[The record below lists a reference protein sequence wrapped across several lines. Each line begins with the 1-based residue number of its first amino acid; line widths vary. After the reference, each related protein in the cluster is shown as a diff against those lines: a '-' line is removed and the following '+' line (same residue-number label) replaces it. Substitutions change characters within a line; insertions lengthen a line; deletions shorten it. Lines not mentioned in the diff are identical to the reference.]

1 MTQRHI
7 PVLIVGAGP
16 VGLSLAGD
24 LATRGI
30 RSLLIEKTDGTILQ
44 PKMDMVGVRTMEFC
58 RRWGIA
64 EWVEQ
69 SPYPRDY
76 PQDNVWLE
84 SFTGVEFGREPMVS
98 KEEEPLPKQSP
109 QKRERCPQDMFDPI
123 LTRFVRQFD
132 ESTIEYE
139 TELQSFTQS
148 AKGVVAELRHKNG
161 TLETIT
167 ADYLVG
173 TDGAASTV
181 RRALDIPMHGQPVL
195 TYTTNVIFRCKDLPS
210 LHDKGKAYR
219 FIFIGEEGTWLTIVA
234 IDGADRWRLSYVGSQ
249 ERRTLE
255 EADIHKLILRAMGK
269 PFEYEIESVMPWVRR
284 ALVAET
290 FGKGRVF
297 LAGDACHLTSPTGG
311 FGMNTGIA
319 DAVDLSWKLA
329 AVLDGWA
336 DPALLESYTI
346 ERKPVAVR
354 MVTEANRNLKRMLA
368 TRTKAPDPIAFDPS
382 PEGAAARKAY
392 GDWYTETMRAEW
404 YSIGIHLGFNYYE
417 SPVVCPDGSD
427 NPDDDVSNYVQT
439 GRPGHRAPHAWLK
452 DGQSTLDLF
461 GEGVTLLRLSA
472 DAPSTDG
479 FGAAAGERSIP
490 LTIHD
495 LSAQGAEIHDLYGAA
510 LVLVRPDGHVGW
522 RGNVVPGDPG
532 GVLDT
537 LRGANPSQAAILPP
551 DLPGEEPH
559 VDLRFE
565 DIESFAGRDE
575 EVRRRG

>member
-1 MTQRHI
+1 MTERHF

-24 LATRGI
+24 LATRGV
-30 RSLLIEKTDGTILQ
+30 RSLLIEKTDGTIVQ

-58 RRWGIA
+58 RRWGIV

-84 SFTGVEFGREPMVS
+84 SFTGVEFGREPMVC
-98 KEEEPLPKQSP
+98 KDEEPLPKQSP

-123 LTRFVRQFD
+123 LTRFAQQFD
-132 ESTIEYE
+132 ETEIEYE
-139 TELQSFTQS
+139 TELESFTQS
-148 AKGVVAELRHKNG
+148 DDGVVAELRHKDG
-161 TLETIT
+161 TIETVR

-181 RRALDIPMHGQPVL
+181 RRALDIPMHGRPVL

-255 EADIHKLILRAMGK
+255 EDEIHSLIQRAMGK
-269 PFEYEIESVMPWVRR
+269 PFDYEIESVMPWVRR

-297 LAGDACHLTSPTGG
+297 LAGDSCHLTSPTGG

-319 DAVDLSWKLA
+319 DSVDLSWKIA
-329 AVLDGWA
+329 AVHDGWA

-368 TRTKAPDPIAFDPS
+368 TRDKAPDPIAFNPG

-404 YSIGIHLGFNYYE
+404 YSIGIHLGFNYYH
-417 SPVVCPDGSD
+417 SPVVCPDASE
-427 NPDDDVSNYVQT
+427 NPDDDVSSYVQT
-439 GRPGHRAPHAWLK
+439 GRPGHRAPHVWLK
-452 DGQSTLDLF
+452 DGRSTLDLF
-461 GEGVTLLRLSA
+461 GHGLTLLRLTGKA
-472 DAPSTDG
+472 TDSG
-479 FGAAAGERSIP
+479 AFEAAADERGLP
-490 LTIHD
+490 LKTHD
-495 LSAQGAEIHDLYGAA
+495 LSGESDEIRELYGAD

-522 RGNVVPGDPG
+522 RGDTMPDNAGL
-532 GVLDT
+532 VLDM
-537 LRGANPSQAAILPP
+537 LRGAKPSQPAELPA
-551 DLPGEEPH
+551 DLPGEEPD

-565 DIESFAGRDE
+565 DIESRVSA
-575 EVRRRG
+575 